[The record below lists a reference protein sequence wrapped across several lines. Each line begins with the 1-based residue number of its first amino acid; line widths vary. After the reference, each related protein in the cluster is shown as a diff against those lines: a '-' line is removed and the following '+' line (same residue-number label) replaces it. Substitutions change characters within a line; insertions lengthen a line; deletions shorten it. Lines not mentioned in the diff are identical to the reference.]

1 MYFDNYVHGNIRV
14 EEGEV
19 RTGKDPNTS
28 LVFKNLRGA
37 SVKDDNGNKFALIFD
52 KGQNLFIVTRNG
64 YADRGVFKELD
75 ESGNIVLDNGY
86 SFDPKNI
93 VFMGE
98 GRDC

>member
-14 EEGEV
+14 EEVEV

-28 LVFKNLRGA
+28 LAFKNLRGA
-37 SVKDDNGNKFALIFD
+37 SVKDDNGNKFALLFD

-64 YADRGVFKELD
+64 HVDKGIFKELD

-86 SFDPKNI
+86 SFDPRDI
-93 VFMGE
+93 VFIGE
-98 GRDC
+98 GIDC